1 MGTIKLTL
9 THLRKFWFL
18 RIPRKIKT
26 GFTFSNMAILIACR
40 NLKIDLDEFFDW
52 ADKNRTLYFAEM
64 LHSAYV
70 VYCQERY
77 IKPVFDKQQLL
88 FAFGLLTEDKRKEV
102 MTVWAQSESFGVKQA
117 NKKKVVKQ

>member
-1 MGTIKLTL
+1 
-9 THLRKFWFL
+9 
-18 RIPRKIKT
+18 
-26 GFTFSNMAILIACR
+26 MAILIACR